1 MYFQESVFVGD
12 EAFNFLEFDFGGD
25 LNVVHFVGD
34 KFVGE
39 GDMNNFFGHVKYFDI
54 SILLAF
60 F

>member
-1 MYFQESVFVGD
+1 M
-12 EAFNFLEFDFGGD
+12 EFDFGGD